1 MDCLNVYSYL
11 KSTKNV
17 NVDRFGLAKKLKNEL
32 NISID
37 ECLKNFGAIPRR
49 VFGIG
54 KNRNCVF
61 SVADIDLYI
70 QKALLKL
77 EKEELDYS
85 KLIDDIISSSPLK
98 YTMITN
104 EIKKYLIEDMELLPE
119 HYTKEDLE
127 DYIYENLPTD
137 KQLLSELYNKSSEEL
152 DFLESACNKYDLDFD
167 KALNSHY

>member
-1 MDCLNVYSYL
+1 M
-11 KSTKNV
+11 
-17 NVDRFGLAKKLKNEL
+17 
-32 NISID
+32 
-37 ECLKNFGAIPRR
+37 
-49 VFGIG
+49 
-54 KNRNCVF
+54 
-61 SVADIDLYI
+61 
-70 QKALLKL
+70 
-77 EKEELDYS
+77 
-85 KLIDDIISSSPLK
+85 IDDIISSSPLK